1 MEKVIDMLY
10 KISSEMHS
18 FLNGC
23 GSFDEG
29 HFWSRGKIYD
39 NKAEAYEFFAPKP
52 LIHKSYD
59 EDGNLIGGWCEPRT
73 VENQEELSMLD
84 CRNDAVDMEMKVLIR
99 ERIYGYIQDFYAK
112 SDNEDEFLLLLGFS
126 INLYYIV
133 GMYSVFGKFD
143 IVPISCI
150 VDSEAVKTY
159 ANLMNEFLY
168 SRIVNGIVEGIQWLE
183 FENGDLYNQ
192 TVDKIL
198 KNQEDTGIENLY
210 QSVKKTDR
218 NYIPDIY
225 MLIKE
230 NDFEKESTEYLNKM
244 IINYPDFKFGWIYRC
259 LEQGILFYESKGNAI
274 EVYEIKEKL
283 GKDLFFHV
291 LGFNSFRGQH
301 VSSLDRG
308 KWEWVNGKVERIRPA
323 IFSEFG
329 IGIPKIKTIS
339 KNDFYPIPNI
349 SENEVTRKT
358 ITYKDIRKQ
367 MEYMLGINRSVCIEE
382 NPLDYTGKLF
392 DVVEVQKKELEN
404 KNAEL
409 MRLNNQRRN
418 LIDHL
423 AHSWGNECY
432 PEVVKK
438 VAEELL
444 KRGNNSLANR
454 LFKAYNSE
462 NNLMGE
468 IIFLQSAMADEPE
481 KLQNIFSD
489 SFYISGEGS
498 KEWKIGSVI
507 EEAIEILTFSL
518 LNYKGDNNKRNICR
532 NKLCVKYTMQE
543 LTEDYSKRFENEV
556 SSESFCDWFSK
567 SVFPITVDIDD
578 TWNKINFGNTEYG
591 KIVIKN
597 IFTEL
602 FANVLFHGDTSCTIL
617 LKSDNKKMYIVVRN
631 NVSDILKGNEKGLT
645 SMKEVI
651 AKLNYNKSVSEDEC
665 VSYRMINDSVFE
677 TQITLAKDLMYKEE
691 EW

>member
-23 GSFDEG
+23 GSFNEG

-39 NKAEAYEFFAPKP
+39 NEVEAYAFFTPKP
-52 LIHKSYD
+52 LILKSYD
-59 EDGNLIGGWCEPRT
+59 EDGNLIGGWSEPRT

-84 CRNDAVDMEMKVLIR
+84 CRNDAVDMEMKVLIK

-133 GMYSVFGKFD
+133 GMYSVFGKFE
-143 IVPISCI
+143 ISKI
-150 VDSEAVKTY
+150 TYSIESEYVKRY
-159 ANLMNEFLY
+159 AELINEFLY
-168 SRIVNGIVEGIQWLE
+168 SKITDGIIKGIECLE
-183 FENGDLYNQ
+183 FEDADLYNK
-192 TVDKIL
+192 TINTILENPENVD
-198 KNQEDTGIENLY
+198 IEKVY
-210 QSVKKTDR
+210 ESVKPTHRKCV
-218 NYIPDIY
+218 PDIY
-225 MLIKE
+225 MLACE
-230 NDFEKESTEYLNKM
+230 NDFNRDASEYLNDM
-244 IINYPDFKFGWIYRC
+244 IKNYSDFKLGWVYDC
-259 LEQGILFYESKGNAI
+259 LEKGIRFYESKGNDI
-274 EVYEIKEKL
+274 EVYKNKEII
-283 GKDLFFHV
+283 GNDLFLHI
-291 LGFNSFRGQH
+291 LGMN
-301 VSSLDRG
+301 SLDGG
-308 KWEWVNGKVERIRPA
+308 KWEFVDGKIKTIRPA

-329 IGIPKIKTIS
+329 IGIPKIKTVNKDTFFDGIINTS
-339 KNDFYPIPNI
+339 
-349 SENEVTRKT
+349 SENELKND
-358 ITYKDIRKQ
+358 ITFEDIRR
-367 MEYMLGINRSVCIEE
+367 ETAGILGINATVRTDE
-382 NPLDYTGKLF
+382 NPLVYTGKLF
-392 DVVEVQKKELEN
+392 EIIEEQQKELLY
-404 KNAEL
+404 KNDEL
-409 MRLNNQRRN
+409 KKLNSQRRN
-418 LIDHL
+418 MIDHL

-432 PEVVKK
+432 PEIVKK
-438 VAEELL
+438 VADELL
-444 KRGNNSLANR
+444 RSGNNSLANR

-498 KEWKIGSVI
+498 KEWKIGCVI
-507 EEAIEILTFSL
+507 EEAIEILIFSL

-556 SSESFCDWFSK
+556 SSETFCDWFSK
-567 SVFPITVDIDD
+567 SIFPITVDIDD
-578 TWNKINFGNTEYG
+578 TWYKINFGNTEYG

-602 FANVLFHGDTSCTIL
+602 FTNVLFHGDTSCTIL
-617 LKSDNKKMYIVVRN
+617 LKSDNDKMYIVVRN
-631 NVSDILKGNEKGLT
+631 HVSDIVNGNEKGLT